1 MTPEE
6 NNAVAVRFFDS
17 AWNRG
22 DLAVVD
28 ELVTPDSVDYS
39 TLHGEPEHGTESFKG
54 IITMFRAA
62 FPDIHLTIDDEIY
75 AGDKVVHRWTL
86 RGTHQGPL
94 MGAPATGKKVAFTG
108 TTIVQMKGGK
118 IAARWSNLDML
129 GLLQQLGLA
138 PAPQAA

>member
-6 NNAVAVRFFDS
+6 NNAIAVRFFDS

-39 TLHGEPEHGTESFKG
+39 TLHGEPEHGTESFKQ
-54 IITMFRAA
+54 IIMMFRSA

-86 RGTHQGPL
+86 RGTHQGPF

-108 TTIVQMKGGK
+108 TTIVQMEDGK